1 MLILQ
6 KEQVEIIIDGN
17 RNELTEEIGPD
28 VFIND
33 FILNKDIARLFFF
46 DSEEVVEFAETGTI
60 AERRRLSRA
69 YEEVLGIR
77 KYEDLKSNLERLITG
92 YKFTS
97 GTRTTVGAKR
107 AL

>member
-1 MLILQ
+1 MLEKLASL
-6 KEQVEIIIDGN
+6 EA
-17 RNELTEEIGPD
+17 RYNELTEEIGPD

-46 DSEEVVEFAETGTI
+46 DSEEVVELAETGTI

-77 KYEDLKSNLERLITG
+77 KYEDLKSNLEGLRMRYRKKSRDIGLSQELEN
-92 YKFTS
+92 F
-97 GTRTTVGAKR
+97 
-107 AL
+107 